1 MAETIPTMAKMKT
14 QKNPAWSATDP
25 PPAEKAKPFRLVKYF
40 TITSLV
46 LIFMGTI
53 ILSMLNTHWARTMQ
67 RQKSEEYALL
77 ILENLNHQVFLQ
89 FVMPMVIKYG
99 RIQLRDA
106 EQYER
111 LDKIVRNTL
120 HSFKVE
126 TVNIYDMNNVVSYS
140 FNPDL
145 VGKENLGG
153 TGFQKALSGKNVSRQ
168 IQQGNLWE
176 ILLGIPRESQ
186 LITFAPLRAERPP
199 ARMSGPVLGV
209 VEIVQD
215 LSDEYQTIFQFQI
228 FIVITSAVVMLVL
241 FLVLIFVVRRGEN
254 IIEQRARE
262 RLRLKE
268 QLNRAE
274 HLSSLGEMA
283 AVISHEIRNP
293 LGIIRSS
300 ADHLK
305 KKMAGVDPANPIPDI
320 IVEETGRLNNIITDF
335 LNYARPRDPSFAP
348 CRVEEVIEKNLSHMA
363 NQIKEKGFSVQCDIA
378 EDLPEISADSAML
391 YQAFLNL
398 LINATQVSENG
409 GNILVRVN
417 SNHADVHVQIE
428 DDGPGV
434 SEDQLQKIWDPF
446 FTTKDKGTGL
456 GLGIVKKIIELH
468 GGSIEIRNRPG
479 GGAQVAIRLP
489 VQQEDPES
497 WKPS

>member
-1 MAETIPTMAKMKT
+1 MTDQPLEEKT
-14 QKNPAWSATDP
+14 
-25 PPAEKAKPFRLVKYF
+25 KPFRLVKYF

-46 LIFMGTI
+46 LIFLGTI
-53 ILSMLNTHWARTMQ
+53 ILSMLNTHWARAMQ

-89 FVMPMVIKYG
+89 FVMPVVIKYG
-99 RIQLRDA
+99 RIQLRDP

-140 FNPDL
+140 FNPEL
-145 VGKENLGG
+145 VGKGNLGG
-153 TGFQKALSGKNVSRQ
+153 TGFQKALTGKTVSRQ
-168 IQQGNLWE
+168 IQRGDFWE
-176 ILLGIPRESQ
+176 IVLGIPRESR
-186 LITFAPLRAERPP
+186 LITHAPLRAERPP
-199 ARMSGPVLGV
+199 SRMSGPVLGV

-215 LSDEYQTIFQFQI
+215 LSQEYQTIFQFQI
-228 FIVITSAVVMLVL
+228 FIVSTSAVVMVVL
-241 FLVLIFVVRRGEN
+241 FLVLIFVVKRGEN
-254 IIEQRARE
+254 IIEQRAHE

-283 AVISHEIRNP
+283 AIISHEIRNP

-305 KKMAGVDPANPIPDI
+305 KKMAGVDPANTIPDI
-320 IVEETGRLNNIITDF
+320 IVEETGRLNDIITDF

-348 CRVEEVIEKNLSHMA
+348 CRVEEVVEKNLTYLA
-363 NQIKEKGFSVQCDIA
+363 NQIAAKGFSVQRDIA
-378 EDLPEISADSAML
+378 GDLPEISADSAML
-391 YQAFLNL
+391 YQAFLNIF
-398 LINATQVSENG
+398 INAIQVSDQG
-409 GNILVRVN
+409 GNIVVQVAG
-417 SNHADVHVQIE
+417 NHEAVHLRIE
-428 DDGPGV
+428 DDGPGIA
-434 SEDQLQKIWDPF
+434 EDRLEKIWDPF
-446 FTTKDKGTGL
+446 FTTKEKGTGL

-468 GGSIEIRNRPG
+468 GGTIEISNRAA
-479 GGAQVAIRLP
+479 GGAQVAIQLP
-489 VQQEDPES
+489 VRQEDSES
-497 WKPS
+497 WKRS

>member
-1 MAETIPTMAKMKT
+1 MTEQPME
-14 QKNPAWSATDP
+14 
-25 PPAEKAKPFRLVKYF
+25 EKAKPFRLVKYF

-46 LIFMGTI
+46 LVFMGTI
-53 ILSMLNTHWARTMQ
+53 ILSMLNTHWARAMQ

-89 FVMPMVIKYG
+89 FVMPVVIKYG
-99 RIQLRDA
+99 RIQLREA

-126 TVNIYDMNNVVSYS
+126 TVHIYDMNNVVSYS
-140 FNPDL
+140 FNPEL
-145 VGKENLGG
+145 VGKKNLGG
-153 TGFQKALSGKNVSRQ
+153 TGFQKALTGKNVSRQ
-168 IQQGNLWE
+168 IQRGNLWE
-176 ILLGIPRESQ
+176 ILLGIPQESR
-186 LITFAPLRAERPP
+186 LITYAPLRAERPP
-199 ARMSGPVLGV
+199 SRMSGPVLGV

-228 FIVITSAVVMLVL
+228 FIVSTSAVVMLVL

-268 QLNRAE
+268 RLNRAE

-305 KKMAGVDPANPIPDI
+305 KKMNGIDPSNTIPDI
-320 IVEETGRLNNIITDF
+320 IVEETGRLNAIITDF

-348 CRVEEVIEKNLSHMA
+348 CRVEEVVEKNLAYLA
-363 NQIKEKGFSVQCDIA
+363 NQIEEKGFTVQRDIA
-378 EDLPEISADSAML
+378 ENLPEISADSAML
-391 YQAFLNL
+391 YQAFLNI
-398 LINATQVSENG
+398 LINATQASDDG
-409 GNILVRVN
+409 GNISVRVN
-417 SNHADVHVQIE
+417 ADRNAVHVHIE

-434 SEDQLQKIWDPF
+434 SEDQLDKIWDPF

-456 GLGIVKKIIELH
+456 GLGIVKKIVELH
-468 GGSIEIRNRPG
+468 GGAVEIGNRPA

-489 VQQEDPES
+489 IQQEESES